1 VPLRFGA
8 RQVDYVLVVLDISA
22 CYHTL
27 WTTLSADTIKESI
40 SDDMPSV
47 WFYRVK
53 ARCKW

>member
-27 WTTLSADTIKESI
+27 
-40 SDDMPSV
+40 
-47 WFYRVK
+47 
-53 ARCKW
+53 